1 MFNVDNDL
9 DMPRD
14 VIHGECLCQIIGR
27 NEIVIE
33 NYKCIKSITDTDIEI
48 VCKKYKIKKSYSH
61 RKKLFVAE
69 RVGFEPTVHC
79 CTTDFESASL

>member
-48 VCKKYKIKKSYSH
+48 VCKNIK
-61 RKKLFVAE
+61 
-69 RVGFEPTVHC
+69 
-79 CTTDFESASL
+79 

>member
-33 NYKCIKSITDTDIEI
+33 NYKCICLLYTSDAADE
-48 VCKKYKIKKSYSH
+48 
-61 RKKLFVAE
+61 
-69 RVGFEPTVHC
+69 
-79 CTTDFESASL
+79 